1 MRPARSATC
10 STIRSTTRA
19 SCFNSSCSNSSC
31 SSSTTRASCS
41 ISSCSN
47 SSCCSSSCC
56 SSSCCWW
63 SHRQLRAKVAVAP
76 SCPLR
81 RLLLMLLTMMLL
93 TMLMMTVVGSQP
105 VAEATSRWT
114 LGTTVAAAAAAV
126 PGVSPGSPHATP
138 RPRGDPAS
146 PDPVSPDPASPDP
159 VSPDPASPDPVSPDP
174 ASPDPASPGPD
185 PEGAEEDT
193 SSDCP
198 PLDDD
203 AGARADATCNISLTP
218 GTTGLQARWSGT
230 GSPPCDL
237 HIFSTNPGRA
247 SSFSTSFTRVRSPLL
262 LERHLG
268 EDDGHGYRACV
279 SCAPTASLGLR
290 APRARPFCCRDMS
303 RAEVY
308 LCPGCGGEGPR
319 VREGGRGPLEAAVVA
334 CFMTA
339 VLTVWVVAAL
349 VWPVPIVA
357 EFLPSLLTEPRGRRV
372 AARR

>member
-1 MRPARSATC
+1 M
-10 STIRSTTRA
+10 
-19 SCFNSSCSNSSC
+19 
-31 SSSTTRASCS
+31 
-41 ISSCSN
+41 
-47 SSCCSSSCC
+47 
-56 SSSCCWW
+56 
-63 SHRQLRAKVAVAP
+63 
-76 SCPLR
+76 
-81 RLLLMLLTMMLL
+81 TMFE
-93 TMLMMTVVGSQP
+93 MT
-105 VAEATSRWT
+105 
-114 LGTTVAAAAAAV
+114 L
-126 PGVSPGSPHATP
+126 
-138 RPRGDPAS
+138 
-146 PDPVSPDPASPDP
+146 
-159 VSPDPASPDPVSPDP
+159 
-174 ASPDPASPGPD
+174 
-185 PEGAEEDT
+185 
-193 SSDCP
+193 
-198 PLDDD
+198 
-203 AGARADATCNISLTP
+203 I
-218 GTTGLQARWSGT
+218 ARWSGT
-230 GSPPCDL
+230 GFLPCDL

>member
-1 MRPARSATC
+1 
-10 STIRSTTRA
+10 
-19 SCFNSSCSNSSC
+19 
-31 SSSTTRASCS
+31 
-41 ISSCSN
+41 
-47 SSCCSSSCC
+47 
-56 SSSCCWW
+56 
-63 SHRQLRAKVAVAP
+63 
-76 SCPLR
+76 
-81 RLLLMLLTMMLL
+81 
-93 TMLMMTVVGSQP
+93 MTVVGSQP

-114 LGTTVAAAAAAV
+114 LGTTVAAAAAV
-126 PGVSPGSPHATP
+126 PGVSPGSPPATP
-138 RPRGDPAS
+138 RPRGG
-146 PDPVSPDPASPDP
+146 
-159 VSPDPASPDPVSPDP
+159 
-174 ASPDPASPGPD
+174 PASPG

-198 PLDDD
+198 PLDDNG
-203 AGARADATCNISLTP
+203 GARGEDDVVRSDVDAAGHFVDDVDDDHDDVGAGVDDNSGNDDVRDDADREGDDIGDDDDGDGGGGRWSTADATCNISLTP
-218 GTTGLQARWSGT
+218 GPTGLQARWSGT
-230 GSPPCDL
+230 GFLPCDL

>member
-1 MRPARSATC
+1 MRPARSTTC
-10 STIRSTTRA
+10 STTRA
-19 SCFNSSCSNSSC
+19 SCSNSSC
-31 SSSTTRASCS
+31 SSS
-41 ISSCSN
+41 SCSN
-47 SSCCSSSCC
+47 
-56 SSSCCWW
+56 SSCCWW
-63 SHRQLRAKVAVAP
+63 SHRQLRSKVAVATSRP
-76 SCPLR
+76 
-81 RLLLMLLTMMLL
+81 LLLLL
-93 TMLMMTVVGSQP
+93 TMLMMMTVVGAQP
-105 VAEATSRWT
+105 VAEAMSRWT

-126 PGVSPGSPHATP
+126 PRVSPGSPQATP
-138 RPRGDPAS
+138 RPRGG
-146 PDPVSPDPASPDP
+146 PVSP
-159 VSPDPASPDPVSPDP
+159 
-174 ASPDPASPGPD
+174 GND
-185 PEGAEEDT
+185 PEGASAEEDT

-203 AGARADATCNISLTP
+203 GGADDEDDVVRNYVDAAGQFVDDIDDDDDVGAGVDDNCGNDDVRADADREDDDIEDDDDGDDGGGGGGPWSTADATCNISLTP

-290 APRARPFCCRDMS
+290 ARPFCCRDIS

-308 LCPGCGGEGPR
+308 LCPGCGGEGAR
-319 VREGGRGPLEAAVVA
+319 VRDGGRGPLEAAVVA

-349 VWPVPIVA
+349 VWPVPIIA

-372 AARR
+372 TTRR